1 VECRSLDYL
10 RRQSLSGGT
19 RWRRG
24 CWLWTCLRGRR
35 HVNLYERVSE
45 MLDAREDDVPPAD
58 IEPVEGGVQ
67 EPLLRVL
74 RLSKTFES
82 CVA

>member
-1 VECRSLDYL
+1 
-10 RRQSLSGGT
+10 
-19 RWRRG
+19 
-24 CWLWTCLRGRR
+24 
-35 HVNLYERVSE
+35 VNLYERVSE